1 MITDLPT
8 LQSVFKHYHS
18 NKHFSRSFTHK
29 MAAKTSWH
37 IDMER
42 NYVIVALCIY
52 WNWTKRARLQKPSES
67 LKSFAECL
75 QQRGRAA
82 ILSIGDADA
91 VQYAGIAMRTRSIY
105 IDQCSSTSNSWCLL
119 NDRTHSRCIHYMHA
133 WAARALQ
140 RTVLN
145 LCISVGIHAVAK
157 TFPVT
162 SRDSC
167 VYLTATIIYYQQ
179 GCSIGYLYRYLIC
192 T

>member
-119 NDRTHSRCIHYMHA
+119 NDRTHSRGIHYMHA
-133 WAARALQ
+133 CSSAFTSANCSQSLHICRYTCSGQNFSGHVTWLMCIFNSDN
-140 RTVLN
+140 N
-145 LCISVGIHAVAK
+145 LLSTG
-157 TFPVT
+157 
-162 SRDSC
+162 
-167 VYLTATIIYYQQ
+167 L
-179 GCSIGYLYRYLIC
+179 
-192 T
+192 